1 MGAYEV
7 LVAQNVAL
15 KFGNDRQ
22 HACEGAVTLGV
33 VRSRASLDETNPT
46 FSAVSSLQGGDEI
59 DERLAP
65 AIESP

>member
-22 HACEGAVTLGV
+22 HACEGAVTWRREVEGFAQ
-33 VRSRASLDETNPT
+33 RDEPD
-46 FSAVSSLQGGDEI
+46 FQRGQL
-59 DERLAP
+59 P
-65 AIESP
+65 ARWR